1 MLKPSLQLRIGQ
13 QLTMTPQLQQAIR
26 LLQLPVMD
34 LQAEI
39 QDAIENNLMLEVEE
53 PTALDE
59 AQESLPQTETPGAT
73 AEELEVEYAEV
84 STLGLSVNP
93 PMPDDLRDNR
103 DFPDVGGDTLKDH
116 LVWQLEMDRFDDDER
131 AVGRA
136 VIDALN
142 EDGYLMISHEE
153 IAACLRPEIDLDV
166 ETIETVVAKIQ
177 NFDPVGV
184 AARDLSECLSI
195 QLSQLDEETESL
207 DLARKIASDYLDL
220 VAARQFPA
228 LRRRLGA
235 RGEDLDRALELLRS
249 LNPRPGSSLPSGT
262 PEYIIPDVFVR
273 RHEDRWV
280 VEANPVIAPRL
291 RVNQAYAQSVSR
303 KKDYQDLRTQLQE
316 ARWLVKSLEIRN
328 DTLIRVARCIIER
341 QEDFLES
348 GEEAMKPMILRDVSE
363 SLQLH
368 ESTVSRATTGKYM
381 HTPRG
386 VFEFRFFFS
395 SHVSN
400 SSGGETSS
408 TAIRAQIRR
417 LIASENP
424 AKPLSDS
431 AITKKLQEEGCQV
444 ARRTVAK
451 YRESLGLGSSSERR
465 RASAR

>member
-1 MLKPSLQLRIGQ
+1 M
-13 QLTMTPQLQQAIR
+13 
-26 LLQLPVMD
+26 
-34 LQAEI
+34 
-39 QDAIENNLMLEVEE
+39 
-53 PTALDE
+53 
-59 AQESLPQTETPGAT
+59 
-73 AEELEVEYAEV
+73 
-84 STLGLSVNP
+84 
-93 PMPDDLRDNR
+93 
-103 DFPDVGGDTLKDH
+103 
-116 LVWQLEMDRFDDDER
+116 
-131 AVGRA
+131 
-136 VIDALN
+136 
-142 EDGYLMISHEE
+142 
-153 IAACLRPEIDLDV
+153 
-166 ETIETVVAKIQ
+166 
-177 NFDPVGV
+177 
-184 AARDLSECLSI
+184 
-195 QLSQLDEETESL
+195 
-207 DLARKIASDYLDL
+207 
-220 VAARQFPA
+220 
-228 LRRRLGA
+228 
-235 RGEDLDRALELLRS
+235 
-249 LNPRPGSSLPSGT
+249 
-262 PEYIIPDVFVR
+262 
-273 RHEDRWV
+273 
-280 VEANPVIAPRL
+280 
-291 RVNQAYAQSVSR
+291 
-303 KKDYQDLRTQLQE
+303 QE